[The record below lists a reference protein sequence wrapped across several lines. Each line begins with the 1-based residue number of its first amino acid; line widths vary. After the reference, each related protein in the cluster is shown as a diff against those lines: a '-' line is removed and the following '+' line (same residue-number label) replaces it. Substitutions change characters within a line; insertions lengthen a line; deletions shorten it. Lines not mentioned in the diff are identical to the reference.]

1 MRVNV
6 NQLRVFYL
14 AAWHKSMTKAAHVL
28 YVSTPAVTMQIKKLE
43 SWLGFPVF
51 ERSPNELRLTERGQ
65 RLYTSVEPLFAHLDD
80 IERYIQELM
89 QAVEVEVRLGTHHL
103 PGNYFISDLIAYVQT
118 TYPNLKVRIE
128 LGTQDALL
136 EKLFQQELDLAVI
149 IGDMPEEKQCRTVP
163 LFDEDLLLVTATE
176 STLGKIGSLSIKELN
191 AIPLIL
197 QQRGTGVRRN
207 VLDFLREHDIHPPIL
222 QDNLSSD
229 VIKQFLHKM
238 PAAAFISRFIVQK
251 ELDAGS
257 LHEIRVVEG
266 VPPTQFYLAYSNS
279 THLPVKIKH
288 FLAGIVGFTP
298 DFHRRKL
305 DLHGRKPA

>member
-14 AAWHKSMTKAAHVL
+14 AARHKSMTKAANIL

-43 SWLGFPVF
+43 GWLGFSVF
-51 ERSPNELRLTERGQ
+51 ERSQNEIRLTERGQ
-65 RLYTSVEPLFAHLDD
+65 RLYTAVEPIFNNLDD
-80 IERYIQELM
+80 IERYIEEMM
-89 QAVEVEVRLGTHHL
+89 QTVEVEIRLGTHHL
-103 PGNYFISDLIAYVQT
+103 PGNYFISDLIAYAQT
-118 TYPNLKVRIE
+118 KHPNLKVQIE

-136 EKLFQQELDLAVI
+136 EQLFQQELDLAVI
-149 IGDMPEEKQCRTVP
+149 IGDLPEEKQCRTVH
-163 LFDEDLLLVTATE
+163 LFDEELLLVTAAE
-176 STLGKIGSLSIKELN
+176 STLGTICSLSIKELD

-207 VLDFLREHDIHPPIL
+207 VLDFLNDHDIHPPIL
-222 QDNLSSD
+222 QENLSSD

-251 ELDAGS
+251 ELDMGT

-266 VPPTQFYLAYSNS
+266 VPPTQFYLAYLNS
-279 THLPVKIKH
+279 THIPAKIKH
-288 FLAGIVGFTP
+288 FLSGIVGFTP
-298 DFHRRKL
+298 DFHKRMSV
-305 DLHGRKPA
+305 A